1 MLISLSK
8 KLLNSTW
15 HGETFIC
22 MNWINFISPRLIVI
36 FQHNFELALTKSFSQ
51 NVSNLMLKVLLSQV
65 TEKTFMCL
73 LRFEFFSC
81 SRKTV
86 ILLFDGNK
94 SVIKHSVH
102 PALSA
107 QCLCVCLC
115 LCVCVCV
122 WGGGL
127 NLLPNFQKGGTWQ
140 DLNFYRG
147 VAAKEGE
154 WLFPGD
160 GVAIFT

>member
-1 MLISLSK
+1 MKTSYSVTMYMLISLSK

-15 HGETFIC
+15 RGETFIC

-115 LCVCVCV
+115 LCVCV
-122 WGGGL
+122 WGGVEPPTKFSERRDLTGPQ
-127 NLLPNFQKGGTWQ
+127 LL
-140 DLNFYRG
+140 
-147 VAAKEGE
+147 
-154 WLFPGD
+154 
-160 GVAIFT
+160 